1 MKRLI
6 VAAVAAAATLILT
19 VGCGSMQSTSMG
31 GPSTPMYGSA
41 ENDRL
46 CQTLQGYRSRG
57 LTPELQEQCVR
68 QLGQDTC
75 RKCLTAP

>member
-6 VAAVAAAATLILT
+6 VAAITAAATVILT
-19 VGCGSMQSTSMG
+19 VGCGSPSGTSMG
-31 GPSTPMYGSA
+31 AGPMYGSA

-75 RKCLTAP
+75 RRCLSAP